1 MGEGEKFSFDVA
13 PVIASADPREGSGG
27 RMTLLLLSCLTLSS
41 NLCCSTKFF
50 TGEELL
56 NCCLTA
62 VQFHPLRGQA
72 GN

>member
-50 TGEELL
+50 TGE
-56 NCCLTA
+56 
-62 VQFHPLRGQA
+62 GSW
-72 GN
+72 